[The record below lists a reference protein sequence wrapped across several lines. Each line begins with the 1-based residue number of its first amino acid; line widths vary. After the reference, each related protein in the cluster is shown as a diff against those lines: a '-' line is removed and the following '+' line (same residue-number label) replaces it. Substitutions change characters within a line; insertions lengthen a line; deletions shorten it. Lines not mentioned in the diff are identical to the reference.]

1 MVLDVEQA
9 QRGVAVLCTIAG
21 AGPLRRGMAN
31 LACSSSVGNTP
42 HTLGR
47 TRPEAGEPDV
57 LRAAII
63 YHMWPHYRE
72 AVARAMDRSERVDY
86 TFYGSAE
93 TFDAIPHADPG
104 RFRRFV
110 RAPFRV
116 GPMHLLWQPKAVG
129 AAFSREYDAI
139 VMLGDP
145 HFVSTWLAA
154 SIARLRGIPVLFW
167 THGWRREEHPAKL
180 VARNVFHRLADR
192 VMVYSERSKQIG
204 VSSGFPT
211 DRITVVYNSL
221 DVDRADE
228 IIAQIESGALDGIRP
243 RSLFAEQDRP
253 LIICTARITPRCR
266 FDLLFEAAAML
277 AGGGKP
283 INILLVGDGPERP
296 ALEAMAT
303 KLGIDVHFYGACYDE
318 DVLGQLIY
326 RADLAV
332 SPGKIG
338 LTAMH
343 SLMYGTPAITH
354 GNLNEQMP
362 EVEAVSENL
371 TGTLYDQAKGVTGL
385 ANAIAHWFASGRNR
399 AQDRAACR
407 AATHV
412 KWNPNVQAAI
422 IEHAIEE
429 LVARRATT

>member
-1 MVLDVEQA
+1 
-9 QRGVAVLCTIAG
+9 
-21 AGPLRRGMAN
+21 
-31 LACSSSVGNTP
+31 
-42 HTLGR
+42 
-47 TRPEAGEPDV
+47 
-57 LRAAII
+57 
-63 YHMWPHYRE
+63 MWPHYRE
-72 AVARAMDRSERVDY
+72 AVARAMDCSERVDY

-93 TFDAIPHADPG
+93 TFNGIPHADPA

-110 RAPFRV
+110 KAPFRV
-116 GPMHLLWQPKAVG
+116 GPKHLLWQPKAVR

-154 SIARLRGIPVLFW
+154 SIARLRGVPVLFW
-167 THGWRREEHPAKL
+167 THGWRREERPGKL
-180 VARNVFHRLADR
+180 AARNLFHRLADR
-192 VMVYSERSKQIG
+192 VMVYSERSKRIG
-204 VSSGFPT
+204 TASGFPT
-211 DRITVVYNSL
+211 DRITVIYNSL
-221 DVDRADE
+221 DVDRADA
-228 IIAQIESGALDGIRP
+228 IIAQIESGALDGVHP
-243 RSLFAEQDRP
+243 RSLFVEQDRP
-253 LIICTARITPRCR
+253 LIICTARITRLCR

-277 AGGGKP
+277 AGRGMP

-296 ALEAMAT
+296 ALEALAT

-318 DVLGQLIY
+318 DMLGQLIY
-326 RADLAV
+326 RADLTI

-362 EVEAVSENL
+362 EVEAVSENV
-371 TGTLYDQAKGVTGL
+371 TGMLYDQAEGAVAL
-385 ANAIAHWFASGRNR
+385 ADAVSRWLVSGRDR

-407 AATHV
+407 AATHT
-412 KWNPNVQAAI
+412 KWNPHVQAAI

-429 LVARRATT
+429 LVARQASA